1 MGFRCGIIGLPNV
14 GKSTIFNALTMA
26 GAEVANYPFCTIEPN
41 VGIVPVPDKRLDTIA
56 ERIKPGRVVQTTMEF
71 VDIAGL
77 VKGASKGEGLG
88 NKFLGHIREVDAII
102 HIVRCFENPDV
113 VHLSGVVNPREDIEI
128 VNMELILADLE
139 AVERRLAKIEK
150 QVRTGDK
157 ALARPLEDYQRI
169 RLCLSQGKPL
179 RALPLREETLEG
191 LREFPLLT
199 AKKVLYVANV
209 SEAVLKQGSGYM
221 QALVDMV
228 TREGSVLIA
237 ICGDMEA
244 EMTELPPEDRQAF
257 LEDLG
262 LKESGLEK
270 LIRHG
275 YDLLDLIT
283 FYTAVGP
290 ELRAWT
296 IPRGTKAPT
305 AAGKIHSDMERGF
318 IRAETIHFD
327 DFMNMADGNLHTA
340 RERGLIHAEGKEYS
354 IRDGDIVHFRFNV

>member
-41 VGIVPVPDKRLDTIA
+41 VGIVPVPDKRLDAIA

-88 NKFLGHIREVDAII
+88 NKFLGHIRDVDAII
-102 HIVRCFENPDV
+102 HIVRCFDNPDV
-113 VHLSGVVNPREDIEI
+113 VHLSGMVNPREDIEI

-139 AVERRLAKIEK
+139 AVERRLAKMEK
-150 QVRTGDK
+150 QVRTGEK
-157 ALARPLEDYQRI
+157 ALVRQLEDYQRI
-169 RLCLSQGKPL
+169 KVCLSAGNPV
-179 RALPLREETLEG
+179 RTLPLLGEILTSLKES
-191 LREFPLLT
+191 PLLT

-209 SEAVLKQGSGYM
+209 SEAVLKRGNGYL
-221 QALVDMV
+221 QPLFDMV
-228 TREGSVLIA
+228 AREGSALIA

-244 EMTELPPEDRQAF
+244 EMAELPQEDRQAF

-270 LIRHG
+270 LIHHG
-275 YDLLDLIT
+275 YDLLGLIT

-296 IPRGTKAPT
+296 IPRGTKAPA

-327 DFMNMADGNLHTA
+327 DFMNLADGNIHLS
-340 RERGLIHAEGKEYS
+340 LIH
-354 IRDGDIVHFRFNV
+354 I